1 MKLQF
6 IYLPVA
12 KSLNCCIV
20 FNTHKEIQLSHLTC
34 MWGKH
39 THFVY
44 VIFFF
49 FFYLYLKFL
58 FLSLI

>member
-6 IYLPVA
+6 IYLPVT
-12 KSLNCCIV
+12 KSLKNCCIV

-49 FFYLYLKFL
+49 LL
-58 FLSLI
+58 FVP

>member
-6 IYLPVA
+6 IYLPVT
-12 KSLNCCIV
+12 KSLKNCCIV
-20 FNTHKEIQLSHLTC
+20 FNTHKEIQLSHLTR

-39 THFVY
+39 THFLY
-44 VIFFF
+44 VIFF